1 MQAGGLLC
9 GRGAALVYLQGAVIG
24 ALLAVGW
31 AWAGYVRL
39 CELRR
44 QRLLASQH
52 AAAAVQQPSAGGKP
66 GARAP
71 AALGWPGRGG
81 CAGSGDEERPGFA
94 GPNPGKDWPG
104 VSVVLPVKGC
114 RAHSGRNWRSQLGQ
128 RYAGPLEFIFVV
140 DDAADP
146 AVAAVQALLRPEG
159 QGSGCG
165 ANTRVVTAPH
175 ATRCSQKI
183 ANLQVGLACCAQRAA
198 EPHGTGLGISA
209 CRQRARC
216 SGLEHNILHL
226 LIGLLFMQCLE
237 CWAAESWNTSQAG
250 AIRAWRCCSR

>member
-24 ALLAVGW
+24 VLLAVGW

-44 QRLLASQH
+44 QRLLASQP
-52 AAAAVQQPSAGGKP
+52 AVVRKPSAGSKP

-71 AALGWPGRGG
+71 GALCWLGG
-81 CAGSGDEERPGFA
+81 GEVAGGGDEERAGSA
-94 GPNPGKDWPG
+94 GPNPGKGWPG

-146 AVAAVQALLRPEG
+146 AVAAVQGLLHPAGRG
-159 QGSGCG
+159 AGCG
-165 ANTRVVTAPH
+165 ASARVVTAPH

-183 ANLQVGLACCAQRAA
+183 ANLQVGLACRA
-198 EPHGTGLGISA
+198 P
-209 CRQRARC
+209 RRC
-216 SGLEHNILHL
+216 
-226 LIGLLFMQCLE
+226 
-237 CWAAESWNTSQAG
+237 
-250 AIRAWRCCSR
+250 

>member
-24 ALLAVGW
+24 VLLAVGW

-39 CELRR
+39 CELQR
-44 QRLLASQH
+44 QRRLVVQH
-52 AAAAVQQPSAGGKP
+52 AAAGAGKPSAGSKP

-71 AALGWPGRGG
+71 GALCWPGGG
-81 CAGSGDEERPGFA
+81 EVAGDEERA
-94 GPNPGKDWPG
+94 GSGLGPADPNPGKGWPG

-146 AVAAVQALLRPEG
+146 AVAAVQGLLRPAG
-159 QGSGCG
+159 QGPGCG
-165 ANTRVVTAPH
+165 ASARVVTAPH

-183 ANLQVGLACCAQRAA
+183 ANLQVGLACRA
-198 EPHGTGLGISA
+198 L
-209 CRQRARC
+209 RRC
-216 SGLEHNILHL
+216 
-226 LIGLLFMQCLE
+226 
-237 CWAAESWNTSQAG
+237 
-250 AIRAWRCCSR
+250 

>member
-31 AWAGYVRL
+31 TWAGYVRL

-44 QRLLASQH
+44 QRLLALQH
-52 AAAAVQQPSAGGKP
+52 AAAGARKPSAGSKP

-71 AALGWPGRGG
+71 GALGWPGGG
-81 CAGSGDEERPGFA
+81 EVAGGGDEERAGFA
-94 GPNPGKDWPG
+94 GPDPGKGWPG

-140 DDAADP
+140 DDAGDP
-146 AVAAVQALLRPEG
+146 AIAAVQGLLHPAG
-159 QGSGCG
+159 QGTGCG
-165 ANTRVVTAPH
+165 ASARVVTAPH

-183 ANLQVGLACCAQRAA
+183 ANLQVGLACRAPRRCWLFCAQRVALCV
-198 EPHGTGLGISA
+198 GTWGEMHA
-209 CRQRARC
+209 CILAGTPYRARK
-216 SGLEHNILHL
+216 
-226 LIGLLFMQCLE
+226 
-237 CWAAESWNTSQAG
+237 
-250 AIRAWRCCSR
+250 

>member
-1 MQAGGLLC
+1 MQAGVLLC

-44 QRLLASQH
+44 QRLLELQY
-52 AAAAVQQPSAGGKP
+52 AAADVRQPSTGSIP
-66 GARAP
+66 GARALG
-71 AALGWPGRGG
+71 ALGWPGGG
-81 CAGSGDEERPGFA
+81 EVAGGGDEERA
-94 GPNPGKDWPG
+94 GSPRPSPGKGWPG

-128 RYAGPLEFIFVV
+128 HYAGPLEFIFVV

-146 AVAAVQALLRPEG
+146 AVAAVQGLLHPAG
-159 QGSGCG
+159 HGPGFDAS
-165 ANTRVVTAPH
+165 ARVITAPH

-183 ANLQVGLACCAQRAA
+183 VNLQVGLAGRALRRCCLICAQRWLCVWAHW
-198 EPHGTGLGISA
+198 E
-209 CRQRARC
+209 RC
-216 SGLEHNILHL
+216 KLAFL
-226 LIGLLFMQCLE
+226 
-237 CWAAESWNTSQAG
+237 
-250 AIRAWRCCSR
+250 